1 MYFKV
6 KFVKLSKKTCQLREI
21 ADGFIFRDDV
31 FALLLLTSCFFLI
44 PNFCENI
51 FLPSRNWERI
61 RGRDKMFDK

>member
-31 FALLLLTSCFFLI
+31 FALLLLTCFFFLI

-51 FLPSRNWERI
+51 FLPSRN
-61 RGRDKMFDK
+61 